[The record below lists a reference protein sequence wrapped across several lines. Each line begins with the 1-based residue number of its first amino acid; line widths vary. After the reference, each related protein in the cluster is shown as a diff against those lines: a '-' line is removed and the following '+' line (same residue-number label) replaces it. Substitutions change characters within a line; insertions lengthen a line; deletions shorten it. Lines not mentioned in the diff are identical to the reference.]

1 MTENYYA
8 KEYSHLAVYLDPG
21 ALRDEVLG
29 GYFDNDPL
37 YAPVREWALSLSAEE
52 LAAIGEF
59 LIQDERLWDA
69 YRSVVID
76 GLVDAHREATQGQ
89 MQ

>member
-21 ALRDEVLG
+21 ALREEIVN
-29 GYFDNDPL
+29 GYFADYPHL
-37 YAPVREWALSLSAEE
+37 AAVREWALTLTAEQ
-52 LAAIGEF
+52 LAEVGEQM
-59 LIQDERLWDA
+59 IQDERLWDA
-69 YRSVVID
+69 FRAVVID
-76 GLVDAHREATQGQ
+76 GLVDAHRAATQGE